1 VRESKSA
8 ALWKTCITTP
18 HQNVQAQE
26 ATRKSCHFL
35 VQMQQS
41 TRNMYQINAE
51 TLYIL
56 IANYT
61 MPFLSTNDYITL
73 LVIAETDKGKRAH

>member
-1 VRESKSA
+1 
-8 ALWKTCITTP
+8 
-18 HQNVQAQE
+18 
-26 ATRKSCHFL
+26 
-35 VQMQQS
+35 
-41 TRNMYQINAE
+41 MYQINAE